1 MCSTFSRPV
10 TISTFSRPVTLTT
23 VVPDELVPDSDDELL
38 PALRESS
45 ESSEDEAEALEKGAP
60 SQLACEPSKLVCF
73 SPRCPL

>member
-1 MCSTFSRPV
+1 MLHFLQARDDLH
-10 TISTFSRPVTLTT
+10 FLQARDA
-23 VVPDELVPDSDDELL
+23 VPDELVPDSDDELL

-45 ESSEDEAEALEKGAP
+45 ESSEDEAEAQEKGAP